1 MNYLK
6 LAAGILLL
14 CCAQLSFAMSP
25 EQRVRAYFQAYSSQD
40 FTALASHMYPDDLA
54 RFRKLMS
61 FTEQL
66 PPEIRSEFYQTLYG
80 PGVTDADISKLSDNG
95 YFASFMNAVFSL
107 DPSLQEALDISAP
120 QLIGEI
126 QETNDL
132 THVLVRHHIEFDG
145 IKYEEMEV
153 VSLRRIG
160 DDWLILLNGEF
171 ENIPASIKESFLG

>member
-1 MNYLK
+1 MKYLK
-6 LAAGILLL
+6 FATGILLL
-14 CCAQLSFAMSP
+14 CCAQLSFAMTP

-40 FTALASHMYPDDLA
+40 FTALASHLLPDDLA
-54 RFRKLMS
+54 YFRELMA
-61 FTEQL
+61 FTEHL
-66 PPEIRSEFYQTLYG
+66 SPEIRSEFYQTLYG
-80 PGVTDADISKLSDNG
+80 PGITAENISKLSNSE

-126 QETNDL
+126 QETSDL
-132 THVLVRHHIEFDG
+132 THVLVRHQIEFDG

-153 VSLRRIG
+153 VSLRRVG